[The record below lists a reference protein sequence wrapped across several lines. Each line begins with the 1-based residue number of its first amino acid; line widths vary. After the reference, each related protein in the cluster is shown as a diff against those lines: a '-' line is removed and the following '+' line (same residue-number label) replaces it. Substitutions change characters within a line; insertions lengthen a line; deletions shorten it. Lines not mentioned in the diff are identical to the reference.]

1 MRGDPAP
8 REATRAAPET
18 ATLLGVERLS
28 VSYGAVQAVRGLSL
42 HVKQGE
48 VVALL
53 GANGA
58 GKSSTLLAIVGLVRP
73 SAGRVVF
80 RGEDITGLPTERIVR
95 TGLTLVPEGRRLFP
109 ELTVSENLA
118 IGEVHPGGERGVLS
132 QEELFGIFPVLRE
145 RRGQLAG
152 TLSGGEQQ
160 QLAIARALMSSP
172 DLLLLDE
179 PSLGLAPR
187 LAELLF
193 DLIGTLH
200 ERGLTMLLVEQNV
213 SLALQVARRAYV
225 LASGDL
231 KMEGSSA
238 DLLAT
243 TGISRTYL
251 GIGVD

>member
-1 MRGDPAP
+1 VRGDPAP
-8 REATRAAPET
+8 GEGARAEPAT

-28 VSYGAVQAVRGLSL
+28 VSYGEVRAVRDLSL
-42 HVKQGE
+42 HVEEGE

-53 GANGA
+53 GPNGA
-58 GKSSTLLAIVGLVRP
+58 GKSSTLLAIVGLAQP
-73 SAGRVVF
+73 SGGRIVF
-80 RGEDITGLPTERIVR
+80 RGEDITGLPTERVVR

-118 IGEVHPGGERGVLS
+118 IGEVRSNGDRGVVS
-132 QEELFGIFPVLRE
+132 REELFDLFPVLDK
-145 RRGQLAG
+145 RGDQLAG

-193 DLIGTLH
+193 DLIRTLH
-200 ERGLTMLLVEQNV
+200 DRRLTMLLVEQNV
-213 SLALQVARRAYV
+213 SLALQVAQRAYV

-238 DLLAT
+238 ELLAT
-243 TGISRTYL
+243 KGVSRTYL
-251 GIGVD
+251 GIGLD